1 MTFLVKSS
9 LALLISSTLV
19 ACAGTKG
26 DFDVEDVQTPQKQIN
41 THTSR
46 DIKTD
51 PREKAAQVAE
61 VMKPAYGYSVKIPR
75 RNWHPQ
81 SKNIEQEAGFT
92 AKDVQRID
100 ESSLDIP
107 YLKEVSDYFS
117 NSPNYTHNE
126 QGTELQKRNL
136 SYVRTGYV
144 YNLPAGLDIDHDKKT
159 VYTGPKGYV
168 YYRGTNPSSEIPLGS
183 NIKYSGTW
191 DFVSNAKAS
200 RGRLDGF
207 GKQDSPGKNVGAM
220 SLHENVYDGRLDGTT
235 DKKYKKGH
243 GSEFEVDFANKT
255 LTGKLYK
262 HSDPNFASNTQES
275 ILRYSIEAKL
285 SGNRFSGKAI
295 AQKEKPHEIFASDS
309 KSLEGGFFGPHA
321 EELAGKFLAD
331 DDSLFAVFGAKRDKQ
346 DNEQTEKLFD
356 AVKIG
361 TGFDMTKLDNFGDAR
376 KLLLNGQEISLVD
389 DTSNFTVTKE
399 VTQGNKTFQVNV
411 CCHNLDYTKFGLLSE
426 KTQEKFTNVELFLQG
441 ERTKTADVPKN
452 GSATYKGT
460 WEGRIEDTT
469 PWSTSAGKEDGE
481 SKAEFEVDFDKKKL
495 TGTLTATNGVR
506 PAFIISGNIEGN
518 GFTGTAKTGERGL
531 NLDPDNTLN
540 HRVFNLDNAEVK
552 GGFFGKAAEELG
564 GAFQD
569 EGKKVG
575 VVFGAKRQENQ

>member
-75 RNWHPQ
+75 RNWFPNH
-81 SKNIEQEAGFT
+81 SEAEVGFN
-92 AKDVQRID
+92 AQDVNRIN
-100 ESSLDIP
+100 EASTDIP
-107 YLKEVSDYFS
+107 YFKEIEALSKDT
-117 NSPNYTHNE
+117 PTYTHNKE
-126 QGTELQKRNL
+126 GTTLQKRE
-136 SYVRTGYV
+136 SVYTRTGYIYV
-144 YNLPAGLDIDHDKKT
+144 SKQEIDIPNKMARSGE
-159 VYTGPKGYV
+159 VGYV
-168 YYRGTNPSSEIPLGS
+168 YYRGIDPSSSIPTAPKV
-183 NIKYSGTW
+183 KYEGTW
-191 DFVSNAKAS
+191 DFISNAKEK
-200 RGRLDGF
+200 RKHPEGF
-207 GKQDSPGKNVGAM
+207 NKQGAPGKNVGAG
-220 SLHENVYDGRLDGTT
+220 SFHELVYDGRLDKT
-235 DKKYKKGH
+235 DVHSAKKYKIGH
-243 GSEFEVDFANKT
+243 TSEFEVDFANKT

-376 KLLLNGQEISLVD
+376 KLLLNGQEISLLGDKD
-389 DTSNFTVTKE
+389 DFTVVKE

-469 PWSTSAGKEDGE
+469 PWATSAGKGDGE
-481 SKAEFEVDFDKKKL
+481 SKAEFEVNFDKKEL
-495 TGTLTATNGVR
+495 TGTLTATNGVK
-506 PAFIISGNIEGN
+506 PAFTLSARIEGN
-518 GFTGTAKTGERGL
+518 GFTGTAKTGEGGL

-564 GAFQD
+564 GAFQNK
-569 EGKKVG
+569 EKKVG